1 MSSFTSRLAGLDR
14 RVYVAIA
21 VMVILLLGGIGGTLG
36 YAAYQDGQP
45 TSPSF
50 NLTNGQKEV
59 PLAQKLVVSL
69 KRPASLGNVE
79 SHFHIAPAVEGVLE
93 AAPDRRSFTWTTN
106 GPWSDLT
113 EYRVSLQQFSDDRG
127 VAVKPASWTFTTTI
141 VPHVIALTTDTGT
154 AIADDAE
161 LPLGSNLKIAFN
173 AAMDAASVKVL
184 ANGNPVQLNW
194 PADDKSAGFGTKG
207 IPVGPL
213 ALSLAD
219 GGHDALGHILPID
232 WKVTANLVMKISVH
246 TTPLSYPALIQI
258 PNDPGAWDQS
268 GLQSANMVFESVA
281 EGGITRFTA
290 VFQQVP
296 DKVGPVRSGRLIS
309 LKLTRHYRGRL
320 FLSGTSQ
327 GTFGV
332 LNSDPVPTFFD
343 TQGFYYRTSD
353 HRAPDNL
360 YINADAIA
368 RAEALGPAAF
378 ALPTGNP
385 KLSGG
390 QPANSISVPEHS
402 TTFSLE
408 NDSKAYLK
416 TEGGHQFGDASI
428 GQPLRISMVIVMRTQ
443 VTTTGIIEDV
453 NGAHGLD
460 YNIDGS
466 GSADVYY
473 QGLKYG
479 AHWSSPDRNSPLVF
493 TTDAGQTIAMP
504 NGLVWIEVVPG

>member
-1 MSSFTSRLAGLDR
+1 MPGWAANFAYLQSEERSERSAAGPEAGREPQAAGVARQCGVPFPHRAGSRGRAG
-14 RVYVAIA
+14 
-21 VMVILLLGGIGGTLG
+21 GG
-36 YAAYQDGQP
+36 
-45 TSPSF
+45 S
-50 NLTNGQKEV
+50 
-59 PLAQKLVVSL
+59 
-69 KRPASLGNVE
+69 RPALIHLDDERALVRPHGVQGE
-79 SHFHIAPAVEGVLE
+79 PAAVQRRPRRRGQARLLDLHHH
-93 AAPDRRSFTWTTN
+93 DRASR
-106 GPWSDLT
+106 
-113 EYRVSLQQFSDDRG
+113 DR
-127 VAVKPASWTFTTTI
+127 
-141 VPHVIALTTDTGT
+141 PHHRHGHCHRR
-154 AIADDAE
+154 
-161 LPLGSNLKIAFN
+161 
-173 AAMDAASVKVL
+173 
-184 ANGNPVQLNW
+184 
-194 PADDKSAGFGTKG
+194 
-207 IPVGPL
+207 PVGPL

-232 WKVTANLVMKISVH
+232 WKVTANLVFKISVH

-368 RAEALGPAAF
+368 RAEAPGPAAF

-479 AHWSSPDRNSPLVF
+479 AHWSSPDRSSPLVF
-493 TTDAGQTIAMP
+493 TTDAGQAIALP